1 MVKKE
6 VIKKTVYDKSVKN
19 VNAIQADDS
28 SYLVKKDC
36 NTNIA
41 EIEKKIFDCDHNN
54 KYILTREFNKLKVEI
69 FTARL
74 KQAI

>member
-1 MVKKE
+1 M
-6 VIKKTVYDKSVKN
+6 KN

-28 SYLVKKDC
+28 SYLVKKADC

-41 EIEKKIFDCDHNN
+41 EIEKEIFDCDHNN

-74 KQAI
+74 KQAT